1 MKYIFLSMILAGAVV
16 VLGSAGATDLNI
28 VNIETSILQ
37 ALVGVGLVV
46 IGFRG
51 LEVLARGDRG

>member
-51 LEVLARGDRG
+51 LEVLGRGDRG